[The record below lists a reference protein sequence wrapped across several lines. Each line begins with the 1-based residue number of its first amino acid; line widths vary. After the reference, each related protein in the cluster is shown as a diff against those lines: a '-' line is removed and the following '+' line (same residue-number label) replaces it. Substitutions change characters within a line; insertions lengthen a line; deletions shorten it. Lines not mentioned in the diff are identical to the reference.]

1 MIGAGFALTSHTPTS
16 FSLVLSDKL
25 LKVVFGT
32 DDRVSVC
39 PVTLASPLP
48 RAALEAPGGNG
59 AELSGRAVQSV
70 APRTS
75 CITAQGRQ
83 GEKKSLGDM
92 KSPQHECRKAAVHF
106 GT

>member
-1 MIGAGFALTSHTPTS
+1 MIGAGFALMSHTPTS
-16 FSLVLSDKL
+16 FSLVPNDKP

-32 DDRVSVC
+32 EDCVSVC

-48 RAALEAPGGNG
+48 RATLEALGGNR
-59 AELSGRAVQSV
+59 AELSSRAAQSV

-83 GEKKSLGDM
+83 GEKNSLGDM
-92 KSPQHECRKAAVHF
+92 KSP
-106 GT
+106 